1 LKNFRI
7 LLIPLG
13 IFYGLVMAMRNKLFD
28 LGILSSQNY
37 LIRSIGVGNLSIG
50 GTGKSVLVMYLINM
64 LRKTHRIAI
73 LSRGYG
79 RKSSGLIVAGAQDNV
94 SRIGDEPFQ
103 FFNRYPE
110 TTVVVSEKRTIG
122 MRAIG
127 TLDNPPELVIM
138 DDMMQHRWVQPHI
151 MIMTTSFDIPYFE
164 DFLLPAGSL
173 REFRSGVK
181 RADILLITRT
191 PDDLSIEKKEAYL
204 KNINIKIPV
213 FFTKIKYSN
222 LLTFKNK
229 TIDSRILNEDCFI
242 LVTGIADTR
251 HLVSYL
257 KNQFGKFDH
266 IKFSDHHNYS
276 DSDSRMIQERAG
288 DKIILTTEKDIAKL
302 TQNIDSDRLCCLKIE
317 LDFVFEEDQNL
328 FDKMMKN
335 F

>member
-1 LKNFRI
+1 
-7 LLIPLG
+7 
-13 IFYGLVMAMRNKLFD
+13 MAMRNKLFD
-28 LGILSSQNY
+28 LGILASQNY
-37 LIRSIGVGNLSIG
+37 LMRSIGVGNLSIG
-50 GTGKSVLVMYLINM
+50 GTGKSVVVMHLIKI
-64 LRKTHRIAI
+64 LRNTNRIAT

-79 RKSSGLIVAGAQDNV
+79 RKSSGLIVAGIQDNA
-94 SRIGDEPFQ
+94 SSIGDEPFQ
-103 FFNRYPE
+103 FFNRYPG

-122 MRAIG
+122 MKAIER
-127 TLDNPPELVIM
+127 LDNPPEIVIM
-138 DDMMQHRWVQPHI
+138 DDMMQHRWVQPQI
-151 MIMTTSFDIPYFE
+151 MIMTTSFDIPYFK
-164 DFLLPAGSL
+164 DFLLPAGGL

-181 RADILLITRT
+181 RADILLITSS
-191 PDDLSIEKKEAYL
+191 PEGLSIDQKEAFL
-204 KNINIKIPV
+204 NSININIPV

-229 TIDSRILNEDCFI
+229 TIDSSILNDECFL

-266 IKFSDHHNYS
+266 IKFSDHHSYSYS
-276 DSDSRMIQERAG
+276 DSRVITERAG

-302 TQNIDSDRLCCLKIE
+302 TQNLKSDRLCCLKIE

-328 FDKMMKN
+328 FDKMVKN

>member
-1 LKNFRI
+1 
-7 LLIPLG
+7 
-13 IFYGLVMAMRNKLFD
+13 MAMRNMLFD
-28 LGILSSQNY
+28 LGILPSQNY

-50 GTGKSVLVMYLINM
+50 GTGKSVVVMHLIKM
-64 LRKTHRIAI
+64 LRNTNRIAT

-79 RKSSGLIVAGAQDNV
+79 RKSSGLIVAGIQDNA
-94 SRIGDEPFQ
+94 SSIGDEPFQ

-122 MRAIG
+122 MKALER
-127 TLDNPPELVIM
+127 LDNPPEIVIM
-138 DDMMQHRWVQPHI
+138 DDIMQHRWVQPQI
-151 MIMTTSFDIPYFE
+151 MIMTTSFDIPYFK
-164 DFLLPAGSL
+164 DFLLPAGGL

-191 PDDLSIEKKEAYL
+191 PDEFSIDQKEAFL
-204 KNINIKIPV
+204 KNININIPV

-229 TIDSRILNEDCFI
+229 TIDSSILNGECFL
-242 LVTGIADTR
+242 LVTGIADTH

-266 IKFSDHHNYS
+266 IKFSDHHSYS
-276 DSDSRMIQERAG
+276 DSDFRVIQELAG

-302 TQNIDSDRLCCLKIE
+302 TQNLNSDRLCCLKIE
-317 LDFVFEEDQNL
+317 LEFVFQEDQNL
-328 FDKMMKN
+328 FDEMVKN
-335 F
+335 I